1 MPDWQP
7 IVNTYLARFPTITSA
22 DVDRT
27 EHWASNASMFY
38 ATGSWRAKVVRG
50 ELFVKFIRAHS
61 HWAERASVLRIVML
75 ALDGLRREGVSLPD
89 FEFVYAHN
97 DKDPTPDSFPKC
109 HPTRRRRRGK
119 TRGAEPSEPPCVGA
133 PIPLFT
139 NGRAVRHGD
148 GAIGAGGLPL
158 PDFTWVGWR
167 EQLPWCQLSA
177 QLQSEAARHGQW
189 SGRDARAIFSGGL
202 DNGRDRKEL
211 RRLVRQRSVEAQ
223 RLSHTCTAPRASP
236 AAWLLGPGPPCV
248 GGIADRWARLY
259 REQERRATAAQPAF
273 PQPAFPWACRRG
285 SCCACA
291 TRRQASGTG
300 GRSST
305 APTAQAQSPRSGRRC
320 RSRARVHTAS
330 PYRSRASATRPGCAR
345 FSCAARPWCTCAART
360 RSSSCPRW
368 CRLGL
373 GLALTLTLTLVRVSP
388 NPNPNPNPNQVPG
401 QHLLVLEGK
410 DAVGEQLLP
419 ALEALQRDSARA
431 ARIAA
436 AGQRFA
442 QEWLSFGSVVRYVQ
456 TLLRSYAAR
465 YRGAVALPSAD
476 DARVRSAADV
486 RRLARLCD
494 CSGGRAEQS
503 AKSCLAAVPSSWR
516 CGRMAR
522 VALLAAAHVATHGSR
537 ERKG

>member
-1 MPDWQP
+1 M
-7 IVNTYLARFPTITSA
+7 
-22 DVDRT
+22 
-27 EHWASNASMFY
+27 
-38 ATGSWRAKVVRG
+38 RG

-248 GGIADRWARLY
+248 GGIADHWARLY
-259 REQERRATAAQPAF
+259 REQERRGHSSPACFPSACFPLGMQARQLLRVRDTEAGKWHRWAQFDRTNRTGAVAAKRP
-273 PQPAFPWACRRG
+273 PLPL
-285 SCCACA
+285 SSACA
-291 TRRQASGTG
+291 HRVALSLSGFG
-300 GRSST
+300 YSS
-305 APTAQAQSPRSGRRC
+305 RL
-320 RSRARVHTAS
+320 RALLMCGATVVHVRGEDEEFFM
-330 PYRSRASATRPGCAR
+330 P
-345 FSCAARPWCTCAART
+345 
-360 RSSSCPRW
+360 
-368 CRLGL
+368 
-373 GLALTLTLTLVRVSP
+373 ALVPVRVRVSP
-388 NPNPNPNPNQVPG
+388 NPNPG
-401 QHLLVLEGK
+401 
-410 DAVGEQLLP
+410 
-419 ALEALQRDSARA
+419 
-431 ARIAA
+431 
-436 AGQRFA
+436 
-442 QEWLSFGSVVRYVQ
+442 
-456 TLLRSYAAR
+456 
-465 YRGAVALPSAD
+465 
-476 DARVRSAADV
+476 
-486 RRLARLCD
+486 
-494 CSGGRAEQS
+494 
-503 AKSCLAAVPSSWR
+503 
-516 CGRMAR
+516 
-522 VALLAAAHVATHGSR
+522 
-537 ERKG
+537 